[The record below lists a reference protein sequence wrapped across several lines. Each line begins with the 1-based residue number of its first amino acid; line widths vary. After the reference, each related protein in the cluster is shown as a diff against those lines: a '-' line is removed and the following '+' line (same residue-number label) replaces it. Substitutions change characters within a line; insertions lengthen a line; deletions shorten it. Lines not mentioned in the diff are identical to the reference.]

1 MKNLLKKMTI
11 GGYMLLAGAVIA
23 LVALI
28 VIIISNSPNSFDFW
42 FVQTPW
48 VILLILAAVAC
59 IGGALFFALKKGDGI
74 IPTVLVIAAV
84 MALVF
89 ALIQTIEGKQDVLG
103 TVMFSDLEKG
113 YGPAEAACY
122 GGFTGMIIEI
132 VSAVVV
138 MVSLFFGYS
147 KAEKAEPQPEAAPAE

>member
-1 MKNLLKKMTI
+1 MLNLLKKLSI
-11 GGYMLLAGAVIA
+11 GSYLLLAGALAAV
-23 LVALI
+23 VALI
-28 VIIISNSPNSFDFW
+28 VIIVSCSPNAFDFW
-42 FVQTPW
+42 FVQMPW
-48 VILLILAAVAC
+48 VIVLILVALVA
-59 IGGALFFALKKGDGI
+59 IAGVIFFAIKKGDGI
-74 IPTVLVIAAV
+74 IPTVLALVAV

-113 YGPAEAACY
+113 YAPAETACY

-138 MVSLFFGYS
+138 MASLFFGYS
-147 KAEKAEPQPEAAPAE
+147 KAEKAEPQPEPAPAE

>member
-89 ALIQTIEGKQDVLG
+89 ALIEGKQDVLG

-113 YGPAEAACY
+113 YAPAETACY

-138 MVSLFFGYS
+138 MASLFFGYS
-147 KAEKAEPQPEAAPAE
+147 KAEKAEPQPEPAPAE